1 MKTKILKHFNLKR
14 GKLTLLV
21 FVFFISCNVDIFS
34 QIESDERP
42 LIDVVDGLTFKKDSI
57 FKLNLRFRMQNRFGF
72 QSIDC
77 NPLNVKHWEARVR
90 RMRLRLDGY
99 LMSRKLQYYVQLSFS
114 RWDQNLDEGVIAQT
128 VRDAILYYHVNDR
141 LYFGFGQSKLPGNRQ
156 RVVSSGNLQFAD
168 RSIANAA
175 FNIDRDFGF
184 FGYYTLPIHQSV
196 LYLKGAIT
204 AGEGRNAIS
213 TNNGL
218 AYTGRI
224 EYLPFGEFKN
234 NTDYMEGDYTF
245 TEKPKASFALTYSYN
260 HKAVFSRGQL
270 GSLMPTVQDLRTII
284 ADGLIKYRGFAL
296 GGEYFRK
303 LVDYSVYYDPNDF
316 LFNIIPAG
324 TGFNTQF
331 SYCFGNMYE
340 PAIRFAGIIP
350 DDDSRIY
357 RPSQK
362 EIWAGVTKYLNG
374 HRIKIQGNIIFN
386 WFNNNFIPNNSGQ
399 NFWSVLFQVE
409 YGL

>member
-1 MKTKILKHFNLKR
+1 MFKLPNLKST
-14 GKLTLLV
+14 KFTLVVIL
-21 FVFFISCNVDIFS
+21 FIMANSVDLFS

-42 LIDVVDGLTFKKDSI
+42 LIDVVDGLTFKRDSV
-57 FKLNLRFRMQNRFGF
+57 FKLNLRFRMQNRFGLH
-72 QSIDC
+72 SHDG

-99 LMSRKLQYYVQLSFS
+99 LISRKLQYYVQLSFS

-128 VRDAILYYHVNDR
+128 VRDAILYYHVNER

-168 RSIANAA
+168 RSIANST

-184 FGYYTLPIHQSV
+184 FSYYTLPVRQTIF
-196 LYLKGAIT
+196 YLKGAIT
-204 AGEGRNAIS
+204 SGEGRNAVS

-218 AYTGRI
+218 SYTGRI
-224 EYLPFGEFKN
+224 EFLPFGEFAS

-245 TEKPKASFALTYSYN
+245 TEKPKVSLGVTYSYN

-270 GSLMPTVQDLRTII
+270 GFLMPAVQDFQTII
-284 ADGLIKYRGFAL
+284 ADGLVKYRGFAL
-296 GGEYFRK
+296 MGEYFRK
-303 LVDYSVYYDPNDF
+303 VVDYSVYYVPSDL
-316 LFNIIPAG
+316 LFKTIPAG
-324 TGFNTQF
+324 TGFNSQL
-331 SYCFGNMYE
+331 SYCFRNMYE
-340 PAIRFAGIIP
+340 PAIRIAGIIP
-350 DDDSRIY
+350 DDNSRVY

-362 EIWAGVTKYLNG
+362 EIWTGVTKYLNG
-374 HRIKIQGNIIFN
+374 HRIKIQGNIIYN
-386 WFNNNFIPNNSGQ
+386 WYDNNFKPSNSGN

-409 YGL
+409 FGL